1 MAKRIKV
8 STIERDYK
16 ILNEYDPTT
25 QTVLIRIRKNDEI
38 YKQLSISLHSL
49 TGLKRIVDENDDIQT
64 SLVLSAL
71 SSLQTHLSVSK
82 SKLPDIFINGA
93 FNTFKNH
100 IMNNIIEEG

>member
-1 MAKRIKV
+1 MAKKIKV
-8 STIERDYK
+8 SSIERDYK
-16 ILNEYDPTT
+16 ILNEYDPIT

-38 YKQLSISLHSL
+38 YKQLSLSLHSL
-49 TGLKRIVDENDDIQT
+49 TGLKRILDENDVQI

-71 SSLQTHLSVSK
+71 SLLQNHLSLSK